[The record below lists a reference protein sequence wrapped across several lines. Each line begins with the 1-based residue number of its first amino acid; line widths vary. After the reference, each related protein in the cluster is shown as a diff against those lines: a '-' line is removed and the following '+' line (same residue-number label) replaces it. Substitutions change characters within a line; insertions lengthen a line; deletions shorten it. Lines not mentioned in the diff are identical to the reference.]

1 MRNKEL
7 FNLIIGRPGGKNTIR
22 IIDEI
27 LLKPQNAHQLSDVLD
42 LDYKT
47 IVYHMKIIC
56 NHQYAT
62 KEKFEN
68 YYYYHP
74 SDKLIKNLDEYN
86 IIKEKYSD
94 KKQ

>member
-1 MRNKEL
+1 MRDKEL
-7 FNLIIGRPGGKNTIR
+7 FNLIIGRPGGKNAIR

-27 LLKPQNAHQLSDVLD
+27 ILKPQNANQLSDVLD

-62 KEKFEN
+62 KEKFGN

-74 SDKLIKNLDEYN
+74 SDKLLKNMDEYKN
-86 IIKEKYSD
+86 IKDKYSN